1 MAIEPLRVASLG
13 MGWWSDVLADAI
25 NRSGK
30 LTITACYSRSE
41 EKRAAFA
48 AKYGCRAVPSYEAI
62 LADSDIEAVIN
73 TTPNSVHLETTRAA
87 ADAGKHVFLDK
98 PIANTVSDGRR
109 ITELCRKAGVVLAL
123 GYQRRRENQFRWIKR
138 QIDEGLFGKLVN
150 AEANISR
157 DRLGKIDLGSW
168 RYQAAGMPG
177 GVMLQIGIHYTDVL
191 EYLIGP
197 VKAVSGQFARL
208 VLPGDNPDVAS
219 LVLEHENGA
228 LSTLNASY
236 ASASEYY
243 LMNIY
248 GKEATAYYDMFEGL
262 RMLKRGE
269 KKPVKVSF
277 ADKDTIAE
285 ELEEFADA
293 VRGGGAPEVGGEYA
307 TTSLAVIRAGILSAR
322 EGRHVEIAEILAKD

>member
-1 MAIEPLRVASLG
+1 MAVEPLRVASLG

-30 LTITACYSRSE
+30 LKITACYSRSE

-62 LADSDIEAVIN
+62 LDDKDIEAVIN
-73 TTPNSVHLETTRAA
+73 TTPNGVHLETTRAA

-109 ITELCRKAGVVLAL
+109 ITEICRKARVVLAL
-123 GYQRRRENQFRWIKR
+123 GYQRRRESQFRWIKR

-191 EYLIGP
+191 EYLLGP
-197 VKAVSGQFARL
+197 VKAVSGRFARL

-269 KKPVKVSF
+269 EKPVKVPF
-277 ADKDTIAE
+277 ANKDTIAE

-293 VRGGGAPEVGGEYA
+293 IRNGGAPEIGGEYA
-307 TTSLAVIRAGILSAR
+307 TTSLAVIRAGIVSAR